1 MDKLQS
7 LLDKYN
13 YKITAHE
20 LISRIYKN
28 KYDKAR
34 TANIKLDI
42 NKIGTFITEKDFNET
57 DSGNKYITLRNECI
71 YCSFGKKSDEECN
84 SDEET
89 RFYEGCAL
97 CQSCN
102 DIFDINYSIFGGS
115 KCSCGLIDL
124 NDE

>member
-7 LLDKYN
+7 LLNKHN
-13 YKITAHE
+13 YKITANE

-34 TANIKLDI
+34 STNRKLDI

-71 YCSFGKKSDEECN
+71 YSLFGKSDEEN
-84 SDEET
+84 YFDDEIC
-89 RFYEGCAL
+89 FYGGCVL
-97 CQSCN
+97 CQACN
-102 DIFDINYSIFGGS
+102 DIININYSLFGGS
-115 KCSCGLIDL
+115 RCGCGLIDL